1 MLKASDDDEERISI
15 RVNTR
20 IAHMMVM
27 VALSCFT
34 NTGTC
39 SLLLDLTDVW
49 IAHINACSIVQY
61 DTIIYVASRHR
72 DIRRHHA
79 RMMHHHHACCS
90 THFIHVLCQFFTT
103 YSKLVTHVNVRIGFR
118 WCYHNML
125 RSGKY

>member
-39 SLLLDLTDVW
+39 SLFLDLTDFW
-49 IAHINACSIVQY
+49 IAHHINACSIIVQY
-61 DTIIYVASRHR
+61 DTI
-72 DIRRHHA
+72 
-79 RMMHHHHACCS
+79 
-90 THFIHVLCQFFTT
+90 
-103 YSKLVTHVNVRIGFR
+103 
-118 WCYHNML
+118 
-125 RSGKY
+125 

>member
-61 DTIIYVASRHR
+61 DTIIYVASRHQEASCIIIC
-72 DIRRHHA
+72 IR
-79 RMMHHHHACCS
+79 
-90 THFIHVLCQFFTT
+90 HVAQLILFMFC
-103 YSKLVTHVNVRIGFR
+103 VNFSQLIR
-118 WCYHNML
+118 N
-125 RSGKY
+125 

>member
-1 MLKASDDDEERISI
+1 MLKASDDDEESISI

-20 IAHMMVM
+20 IARMMVM

-61 DTIIYVASRHR
+61 DTIIYVASRHQEASC
-72 DIRRHHA
+72 IIN
-79 RMMHHHHACCS
+79 HHHACCS

-103 YSKLVTHVNVRIGFR
+103 YSKLVTHVNVRIG
-118 WCYHNML
+118 
-125 RSGKY
+125 